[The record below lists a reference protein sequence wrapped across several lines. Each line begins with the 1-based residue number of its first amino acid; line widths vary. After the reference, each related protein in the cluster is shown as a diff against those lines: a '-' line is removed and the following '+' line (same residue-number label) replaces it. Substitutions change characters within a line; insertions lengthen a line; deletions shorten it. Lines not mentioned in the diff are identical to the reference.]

1 MEDMDSKKPDTTG
14 KDVEATDEEGQ
25 PLANTDFMR
34 EKIKS
39 RPINSKKLLR
49 RTITTI
55 VMAII
60 FGIVA
65 CCTFLLLQPLLSNQ
79 IGSSNKPQTAVS
91 FPSETVSD
99 EIQREDLIAS
109 EEEKA
114 AADAASAQASVNESV
129 TEAAEKEVAAAL
141 SSLSLSSADYASIYE
156 SLKEVAQSVEPSIV
170 TVTAATQDTD
180 FINDS
185 FVREASTSGLIVAIT
200 DTETLILADSS
211 NLSDAQT
218 IMVTFV
224 DDSYVEASVKA
235 TDHVTGLCIIT
246 VDNSDIT
253 DETSEVI
260 TAATLGTSLATNL
273 QGTPVIAIGSP
284 TGTPESFCYGMIT
297 STGQVLDLTDS
308 KYSLMTTD
316 IYASP
321 AASGFIINLSGAVIG
336 VIDMSYNAEGL
347 ENLISAI
354 GISDVKTLIQNLS
367 NGIVPP
373 YFGIHAS
380 DIPTYLTEDG
390 TLPTGVYVSKIETGS
405 PAMDSGL
412 QSGDIITKIDGE
424 SVTSYSQLLSL
435 LYARS
440 SGDTITITIMR
451 QAPDSYTELT
461 LTATLEDAPS
471 N

>member
-1 MEDMDSKKPDTTG
+1 
-14 KDVEATDEEGQ
+14 
-25 PLANTDFMR
+25 
-34 EKIKS
+34 
-39 RPINSKKLLR
+39 
-49 RTITTI
+49 
-55 VMAII
+55 
-60 FGIVA
+60 
-65 CCTFLLLQPLLSNQ
+65 
-79 IGSSNKPQTAVS
+79 
-91 FPSETVSD
+91 
-99 EIQREDLIAS
+99 
-109 EEEKA
+109 
-114 AADAASAQASVNESV
+114 
-129 TEAAEKEVAAAL
+129 
-141 SSLSLSSADYASIYE
+141 
-156 SLKEVAQSVEPSIV
+156 
-170 TVTAATQDTD
+170 
-180 FINDS
+180 
-185 FVREASTSGLIVAIT
+185 
-200 DTETLILADSS
+200 
-211 NLSDAQT
+211 
-218 IMVTFV
+218 
-224 DDSYVEASVKA
+224 
-235 TDHVTGLCIIT
+235 
-246 VDNSDIT
+246 
-253 DETSEVI
+253 
-260 TAATLGTSLATNL
+260 
-273 QGTPVIAIGSP
+273 
-284 TGTPESFCYGMIT
+284 MIT